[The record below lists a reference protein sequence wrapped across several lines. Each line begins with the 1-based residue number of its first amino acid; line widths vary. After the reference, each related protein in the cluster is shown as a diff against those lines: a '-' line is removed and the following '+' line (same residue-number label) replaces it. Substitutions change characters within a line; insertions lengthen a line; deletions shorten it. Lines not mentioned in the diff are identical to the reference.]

1 MGTESGIFLSKIH
14 NEAYLQ
20 PYLDKP
26 ADADSMISTA
36 GRETESLSGV
46 WNYHPDPY
54 DTGLRAGWYNWQE
67 TDKEGRP
74 VPWDFDFEHW
84 PTMQLPA
91 VWNTEDEKLF
101 YNESSVVF
109 TRTFRYRS
117 HGERFVKLRF
127 GAVYYRCFVFLNG
140 TYIGF
145 HDGGSTPFFF
155 DITEALKEM
164 NRIVV
169 VVEAVRSKERVPMSN
184 TDWFNYGGIFRD
196 IELVRLPSVYIKDFS
211 LSLVPDD
218 TFSRLS
224 FSYQLGGESAVT
236 APETAGGKAA
246 PPLTLTIPELNIEEN
261 ISPEKGSGKITINAQ
276 PELWSPK
283 NPRLYDVSLLCGEDM
298 LHDRI
303 GFRQIKIN
311 GNRVE
316 INGTPAFLRG
326 VCAHEDSIQNGRALT
341 EEEIRETL
349 TAAKEM
355 NCNFIR
361 LAHYPHSEQVSMIA
375 DEMGIMLWEEIP
387 VYWAI
392 AFDNEKT
399 LSNARN
405 QLAELIRRD
414 RNRAS
419 VIIWSVGNEN
429 PDSDARLS
437 FMKQLADTA
446 RKEDG
451 TRPVSA
457 ACLVDHE
464 RNRIADRLADHLD
477 IIGIN
482 EYIGWYTRDFAMLP
496 DLFENSKPN
505 KPVIITEFGAGAVA
519 GHHGSTEDLFTE
531 ENQKFVYE
539 KQVETFKKIPYIAGT
554 TPWIL
559 YDFRSPKRTNRF
571 QQGYN
576 RKGLLSADKKKKKLA
591 FFVMRDFYRDITKKE
606 KREHG

>member
-14 NEAYLQ
+14 NEAYKE
-20 PYLDKP
+20 PYLDKS

-36 GRETESLSGV
+36 GRETESLSGI
-46 WNYHPDPY
+46 WNYNPDPY

-67 TDKEGRP
+67 KDKDGRSI
-74 VPWDFDFEHW
+74 PWDFDFEHW

-91 VWNTEDEKLF
+91 VWNTQDEKLF

-109 TRTFRYRS
+109 TRTFRYLN

-127 GAVYYRCFVFLNG
+127 GAVHYRCFVILNG

-145 HDGGSTPFFF
+145 HDGGSTPFFL

-169 VVEAVRSKERVPMSN
+169 VVEAVRSKDRVPMSN

-196 IELVRLPSVYIKDFS
+196 IELIRLPSVYIKDFA

-218 TFSRLS
+218 TFSKIA
-224 FSYQLGGESAVT
+224 FSYQLGGESASSGPGTANRNAVT
-236 APETAGGKAA
+236 
-246 PPLTLTIPELNIEEN
+246 PLTLTIPELNIEEN
-261 ISPEKGSGKITINAQ
+261 IIPEKGSGKTIIDAQ

-283 NPRLYDVSLLCGEDM
+283 TPRLYDVSLFYGDDT

-303 GFRQIKIN
+303 GFRQVRIN

-316 INGTPAFLRG
+316 INGFPTFLRG
-326 VCAHEDSIQNGRALT
+326 VCTHEDSIQNGRALT
-341 EEEIRETL
+341 EKEIRETL

-361 LAHYPHSEQVSMIA
+361 LAHYPHSELVSIIA

-399 LSNARN
+399 LSDARN
-405 QLAELIRRD
+405 QLTELIRRD

-429 PDSDARLS
+429 PDTDARLN
-437 FMKQLADTA
+437 FMKQLADKA
-446 RKEDG
+446 RAEDG

-457 ACLVDHE
+457 ACLIDHE

-482 EYIGWYTRDFAMLP
+482 EYIGWYTRDFSMLP
-496 DLFENSKPN
+496 DLFKNSKPD

-519 GHHGSTEDLFTE
+519 EHHGSAEDLFTE
-531 ENQKFVYE
+531 ENQKFVYQ
-539 KQVETFKKIPYIAGT
+539 KQVETFREIPYIAGT

-571 QQGYN
+571 QKGYN

-591 FFVMRDFYRDITKKE
+591 FFVMRDFYRDIAE
-606 KREHG
+606 RE